1 MITDWHQTLSRV
13 TGAVINGEERIT
25 THELLTHLGVPY
37 SDRAARK
44 LKRIMRRLG
53 WRARKIRLGRETRNG
68 YCRKAVAAVPS
79 LPSGPRA
86 DEAPLPGHRADM
98 AAELEAVAQLGL
110 KNLRDI
116 LTLPLDVED
125 GALLRAKN
133 AAANTILTKVDE
145 NRLRAGVADKLPE
158 LLEILREEE
167 IKYALRQQEGKKH
180 YP

>member
-1 MITDWHQTLSRV
+1 
-13 TGAVINGEERIT
+13 
-25 THELLTHLGVPY
+25 
-37 SDRAARK
+37 
-44 LKRIMRRLG
+44 MRRLG

-68 YCRKAVAAVPS
+68 YCRKVGAAPIVSQP
-79 LPSGPRA
+79 PGARA
-86 DEAPLPGHRADM
+86 DEAPVAGHPGDM
-98 AAELEAVAQLGL
+98 ASELEAVAQLGL

-133 AAANTILTKVDE
+133 AAANTILSTQTKVDE